1 MSLHVS
7 QAQGQCRI
15 DRRVSMTA
23 TKDRWGNCNQEAN
36 GGCDA
41 NDPRATSFG
50 SGFNDIGG
58 GVYAMEWTARHV
70 RVWFFPRSSI
80 PSEANGPLGPHPNPS
95 VWGTPTTSFEGSGC
109 DFGAHIKK
117 QHIVFDNAFCGDWAD
132 GSWAQSGCQASTGY
146 SSCIE
151 YVKNKPKDFSTAFWT
166 INSLQVFT

>member
-1 MSLHVS
+1 
-7 QAQGQCRI
+7 
-15 DRRVSMTA
+15 MTA

-58 GVYAMEWTARHV
+58 GVYAMKWTARHV